1 MKKSLVALAVA
12 AALPAFAQAATTIQ
26 MVGSVDVAVESKNKD
41 ANTTGKSDLQIND
54 GIWGGS
60 RVGIVG
66 QEDLGDGLKGLFN
79 LEYRGRADTGRLANS
94 SRFWQ
99 GQAWVGLGGHFGT
112 VKLGR
117 QAMALT
123 QAIEA
128 GDMAGQSWY
137 YSSDAIVGYTSKRD
151 NAITYTTPDLGGVK
165 IYAGYSAGEEA
176 DTNITTGDI
185 SKRNDS
191 YSIAGVGDWGVFTV
205 GLGYE
210 SVDGGKVEGL
220 KRDNTV
226 AASIATKMGAFGA
239 GLVYA
244 QNEKKYVNSSLKNKT
259 KGISGSLSYQVT
271 DAGTVYLSVLREDP
285 QGEKNNKT
293 GVGLTYS
300 HGLSKRTYV
309 YGTVGIGK
317 NEQGV
322 GAESTKPR
330 RVALGVRHFF

>member
-26 MVGSVDVAVESKNKD
+26 MVGSVDVAVESLNKE
-41 ANTTGKSDLQIND
+41 ASTSGKSDLQIND
-54 GIWGGS
+54 GVWGGS

-66 QEDLGDGLKGLFN
+66 EEDLGNGLKAQFN
-79 LEYRGRADTGRLANS
+79 VEYRARADNGRLNNS
-94 SRFWQ
+94 GRFWH
-99 GQAWVGLGGHFGT
+99 GQSWVGLNGHFGA

-123 QAIEA
+123 KAIEA
-128 GDMAGQSWY
+128 GDVTGQSWY

-151 NAITYTTPDLGGVK
+151 NAITYTTPDMGGVK
-165 IYAGYSAGEEA
+165 IYAGYSAGE
-176 DTNITTGDI
+176 DNTQNITSGDI

-191 YSIAGVGDWGVFTV
+191 YSISGVGDWGVFTV

-210 SVDGGKVEGL
+210 SVDGGKVNGL
-220 KRDNTV
+220 KRDNTI
-226 AASIATKMGAFGA
+226 AASLGTKMGAFGA

-244 QNEKKYVNSSLKNKT
+244 QNEKKYVVADTKNKT

-271 DAGTVYLSVLREDP
+271 DAGTVYLTVLREDP

-309 YGTVGIGK
+309 YGAVGIGK

-322 GAESTKPR
+322 GAKSTKPR